1 MRSWVRTPVSDGN
14 RKGDEGGLAR
24 AGRAGAVGVVEDHK
38 RVGNEGVQVKNYIVK
53 NQFSFSRF

>member
-1 MRSWVRTPVSDGN
+1 MSDGN

-38 RVGNEGVQVKNYIVK
+38 RVGNEGVQVKKYIVK
-53 NQFSFSRF
+53 NHFSFSSF